1 MKIENFVEG
10 ILVIVFGAI
19 LFADAFQVTYNPASQ
34 LLSPNDVKGIAGF
47 VFTVMAIFYFIEPE
61 RKNKSFL
68 PFARAFSAR
77 LYPKPKKT
85 RASFYESTLWL

>member
-10 ILVIVFGAI
+10 ILVIVFGVI

-47 VFTVMAIFYFIEPE
+47 VFTVMAIFYFIEAREKKQELP
-61 RKNKSFL
+61 SFR
-68 PFARAFSAR
+68 ARFFGKALSQTQENAR
-77 LYPKPKKT
+77 
-85 RASFYESTLWL
+85 